1 MEWIHFRTEIDE
13 IESILKYSFNN
24 KDLLKEALESYHR
37 LEFFGDAVLE
47 FLIAINVYKTCKEID
62 KKTFVKLVTINVEND
77 VLGRAALKNKFHNYL
92 LDNAVKNRADKC
104 EEAMADESISNSD
117 VKPPKVLANLIEAL
131 VGAVHVDSAFSFEK
145 VWEVFK
151 PMLNPVLSREENP
164 STSETVAGPINKAK
178 KKQCKCNENKT
189 FIENLKSD
197 IQKPSYKSDVLD
209 KIEGNLKYSFKRK
222 DLLRESFCKPVEM
235 LFGSASIRCDEC
247 TKAVESAG
255 LRSYESLEFLGT
267 LFFKLAIAKY
277 LYMTYPHENE
287 GVLSCL
293 RSEIMGNENLARVA
307 VQKLGVD
314 NHLTIPYDDLSDMV
328 KTFTKEINE
337 NEKDL
342 NPPSVLFNIVESIAG
357 AMFLDSINF
366 DSNNIDSSEAVVVI
380 NMREGVTS
388 EDSIG
393 SAKHQPRDHHRLQGT
408 NEWGKQLALR
418 DLIHLHVAERTTT
431 NRHAIESSHVHNF
444 DLDKEEGQDDQH
456 VSATESVVE
465 LCDVESN
472 IVGGQNRDHSK
483 GGLPWM

>member
-145 VWEVFK
+145 VWEKFKNLLEPLVTPETLEKHPVSELQELCQKTGKCVMYKEKIVVEVF
-151 PMLNPVLSREENP
+151 
-164 STSETVAGPINKAK
+164 I
-178 KKQCKCNENKT
+178 
-189 FIENLKSD
+189 D
-197 IQKPSYKSDVLD
+197 D
-209 KIEGNLKYSFKRK
+209 
-222 DLLRESFCKPVEM
+222 EM
-235 LFGSASIRCDEC
+235 VGRGEC
-247 TKAVESAG
+247 TKKEV
-255 LRSYESLEFLGT
+255 
-267 LFFKLAIAKY
+267 AKK
-277 LYMTYPHENE
+277 
-287 GVLSCL
+287 
-293 RSEIMGNENLARVA
+293 RAARNA
-307 VQKLGVD
+307 LQRQWKFNILGVFV
-314 NHLTIPYDDLSDMV
+314 S
-328 KTFTKEINE
+328 K
-337 NEKDL
+337 
-342 NPPSVLFNIVESIAG
+342 
-357 AMFLDSINF
+357 
-366 DSNNIDSSEAVVVI
+366 AVVVI

-418 DLIHLHVAERTTT
+418 DLIHLHVAE
-431 NRHAIESSHVHNF
+431 RHAIESSHVHNF